1 MTRNETIERIGA
13 GLRREI
19 GTVVQMPLP
28 PRMREL
34 LEKLEQAPPPVP
46 PKDMRPYGQLSS

>member
-34 LEKLEQAPPPVP
+34 LEKLEQTPPVP